1 MKRIMNTAL
10 TVLMAGA
17 ISLVAQQ
24 KGASKGPMPKSKGES
39 EAVNALI
46 AAQQKG
52 DADAIIAAAE
62 NLVTKYKDTE
72 YRDTALYLEAI
83 AYQQKGD
90 KDKMQVY
97 LERTLTANPKHLQA
111 PLMLAEMT
119 IQGAREHDL
128 DLNDKLAKA
137 DKYANDAITNI
148 NAAEKPNPQLT
159 DTQWEEAKKDMLAEA
174 HDALG
179 LSALER
185 KNYDQAISEFKTAVE
200 GAAHPQPAYE
210 VRLASAYQQAGKND
224 DAVTVA
230 EKIMAEPACG
240 APPAG
245 PVTNC
250 APQQIKS
257 IAQAV
262 RAAAKV
268 AQNGGKPLT
277 APATQPPPQVQI
289 QPKQ

>member
-10 TVLMAGA
+10 IVLMAGGTA
-17 ISLVAQQ
+17 LVAQ

-52 DADAIIAAAE
+52 EADAVITAAE
-62 NLVTKYKDTE
+62 NLLTKYKDTE
-72 YRDTALYLEAI
+72 YKDTALYLEAI

-97 LERTLTANPKHLQA
+97 LERTLAANPKNLQA
-111 PLMLAEMT
+111 PLMLAELT

-128 DLNDKLAKA
+128 DFNDKLATA
-137 DKYANDAITNI
+137 DKYANAAIANI
-148 NAAEKPNPQLT
+148 NASEKPNPQLT
-159 DTQWEEAKKDMLAEA
+159 DQQWDEAKKDMLAEA
-174 HDALG
+174 HDSLG
-179 LSALER
+179 LSALQR
-185 KNYDQAISEFKTAVE
+185 KNYDQAITEFKTAVD

-224 DAVTVA
+224 EAITVA
-230 EKIMAEPACG
+230 EKVMNEQQ
-240 APPAG
+240 
-245 PVTNC
+245 
-250 APQQIKS
+250 APQQIRS
-257 IAQAV
+257 IAQAI
-262 RAAAKV
+262 RAQAVVAK
-268 AQNGGKPLT
+268 NGGKPVT
-277 APATQPPPQVQI
+277 APATQPPAQVPI

>member
-10 TVLMAGA
+10 IVLMAGA
-17 ISLVAQQ
+17 ATLVAQQ

-39 EAVNALI
+39 EAVSALI

-52 DADAIIAAAE
+52 DADAVITAAE

-72 YRDTALYLEAI
+72 YRATALYLEAI

-97 LERTLTANPKHLQA
+97 LERTLAADPKNLQA
-111 PLMLAEMT
+111 PLMLSEMT

-137 DKYANDAITNI
+137 EKYANDAIANI
-148 NAAEKPNPQLT
+148 NGADKPNPALT
-159 DTQWEEAKKDMLAEA
+159 DQQWDEAKKDMLAEA

-179 LSALER
+179 LSALQR
-185 KNYDQAISEFKTAVE
+185 KSYDQAITEFKTAVD

-224 DAVTVA
+224 EAITVA
-230 EKIMAEPACG
+230 EKVMNEQQ
-240 APPAG
+240 
-245 PVTNC
+245 
-250 APQQIKS
+250 APQQIRS
-257 IAQAV
+257 VAQAIRAQAV
-262 RAAAKV
+262 VAK
-268 AQNGGKPLT
+268 NGGKPVN
-277 APATQPPPQVQI
+277 ATQPPPQVQI